1 MISTRLIW
9 QSNTSLFHG
18 GFLILA
24 VAVWLYV
31 IYRRLK
37 DRHPDHR
44 LWFLFPPKALVAF
57 LLLLLFFDPAWVITR
72 WITPESRFLTII
84 DDSTSMEVMDRDGL
98 SRYDRAKRIAEQLER
113 QRPDITF
120 DRASFKDHL
129 VLSAEKTSN
138 EDEPG
143 YRETDLAQV
152 LMDIERH
159 SAIGSYDGVVLL
171 TDGGDERFD
180 PFRMPSIPHYI
191 AAVGSDVGT
200 YNDIAIHAVDVPVRA
215 EAGTDIDCMVALRAY
230 GDADFLQRLG
240 RLRLDLQERTEH
252 ETSWATIGQEIV
264 DLREGAVNVSMK
276 IPGLDQEGEREV
288 RVRIDTIDGELTHLN
303 NERRFA
309 VTVEERHWR
318 ILLYARRLGR
328 SISELRRMLAA
339 QPGMTL
345 TALIRLRDEHFVG
358 QTADPMEPTE
368 RLDSFPDSV
377 TRLQQFRSL
386 IIGAFPADEWSASQ
400 MQAVIDFVA
409 DGGSVIFMG
418 GEDAF
423 GRGGYADTPLQV
435 LFPWVIRN
443 DEPQLVI
450 TPLEVGLA
458 PAVAQQGMIS
468 GWAEPMHDAHP
479 LQIHSMNR
487 PGRLRAG
494 AVALLNAIHEGEHVP
509 VIAFQPY
516 GRGRVMAVATDT
528 MWRWRMAGREARAAY
543 DHFWNN
549 GIRFLAGQKEE
560 GRFLR
565 MDFDRDTY
573 HPGERAE
580 IRLQI
585 LGDHPEGR
593 IRVQVEKQFGT
604 ELQTVPLTR
613 RSGTS
618 PAFTGHTLFTER
630 GKHPFT
636 FTVWVD
642 NEPVE
647 TFTRQMWVGSRLN
660 EGANIYVDH
669 AFLNTLAARSGQSV
683 TRENDLV
690 PLLEQID
697 SHRMRTIQ
705 RKSEPMVQYR
715 GIYLLLIVIVLAGEW
730 IIRRRLN
737 LL

>member
-1 MISTRLIW
+1 MIPTRLIW

-44 LWFLFPPKALVAF
+44 LWFLFLPKALVAF
-57 LLLLLFFDPAWVITR
+57 LLLLLFFDPAWIITR
-72 WITPESRFLTII
+72 QITPELRFLTVI
-84 DDSTSMEVMDRDGL
+84 DDSTSMEVVDRDGL
-98 SRYDRAKRIAEQLER
+98 SRHARAKRIAEQLER

-120 DRASFKDHL
+120 DRAAFNNRL
-129 VLSAEKTSN
+129 VLSTENTSN
-138 EDEPG
+138 QDEPG
-143 YRETDLAQV
+143 YRKTDLAQV
-152 LMDIERH
+152 LMDIENL
-159 SAIGSYDGVVLL
+159 SAIGRYDGVVLL

-191 AAVGSDVGT
+191 AAVGNNAGT
-200 YNDIAIHAVDVPVRA
+200 YRDIAIHAVDVPVRA
-215 EAGTDIDCMVALRAY
+215 EAGTDIECMVALRGY
-230 GDADFLQRLG
+230 GDADFLRRLA
-240 RLRLDLQERTEH
+240 RLRLELQERTEN
-252 ETSWATIGQEIV
+252 ETSWVTIGQEIV
-264 DLREGAVNVSMK
+264 DLREGMADVPMT
-276 IPGLDQEGEREV
+276 IPGLDQVGEREL
-288 RVRIDTIDGELTHLN
+288 RVRIDTVDGELTHLN

-309 VTVEERHWR
+309 VTVEERHWH

-339 QPGMTL
+339 EPGITL
-345 TALIRLRDEHFVG
+345 TSLIRLRDEHFVG
-358 QTADPMEPTE
+358 QTADPMEPSE
-368 RLDSFPDSV
+368 RLESFPDSV
-377 TRLQQFRSL
+377 TRLQPFRIL
-386 IIGAFPADEWSASQ
+386 ILGAFPADEWSAIQ

-418 GEDAF
+418 GKDAF

-443 DEPQLVI
+443 DEPQPVI
-450 TPLEVGLA
+450 APLEAGLA

-468 GWAEPMHDAHP
+468 GWAERMHDAHP

-509 VIAFQPY
+509 VIAFQTY

-543 DHFWNN
+543 DHFWSN
-549 GIRFLAGQKEE
+549 GIRFLAGQKED

-585 LGDHPEGR
+585 LGDHPEDR
-593 IRVQVEKQFGT
+593 IRVQIDKQFGT
-604 ELQTVPLTR
+604 ELQTVALTR
-613 RSGTS
+613 RPGAS
-618 PAFTGHTLFTER
+618 PAFSGHTLFTER
-630 GKHPFT
+630 GEHTFT
-636 FTVWVD
+636 FTVWVGND
-642 NEPVE
+642 LVE

-683 TRENDLV
+683 TRENDLA
-690 PLLEQID
+690 PLPEQID
-697 SHRMRTIQ
+697 THRMRTTQ
-705 RKSEPMVQYR
+705 RKSEPLVQYR

-730 IIRRRLN
+730 IMRRRLN